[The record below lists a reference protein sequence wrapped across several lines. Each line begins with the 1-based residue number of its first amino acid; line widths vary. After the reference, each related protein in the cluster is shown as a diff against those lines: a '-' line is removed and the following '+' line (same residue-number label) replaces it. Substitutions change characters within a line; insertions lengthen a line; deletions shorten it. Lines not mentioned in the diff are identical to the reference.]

1 VAFRR
6 RRWRDAR
13 PEEDRVR
20 VNHAI
25 RVPEVRVV
33 NEDGQQLG
41 VMPTKGALEIAG
53 RIGLD
58 LVEIAANADPPVCKI
73 MDYGR
78 YKFEAK
84 KKAATAK
91 KAQHQS
97 ALKEVKL
104 RPRIDDHD
112 LEYKLRNAKKFL
124 FAGDKVKATVM
135 FRGREIVHQH
145 LGRELLESVAE
156 RLSEFANAES
166 KPSMEGRML
175 SVVFAPNRAAI
186 EKLKVEARRS
196 GDSELDDS
204 ELESGAIEAFAASE
218 TDETDETDEMD
229 EAAVDQEA
237 EGSEGSGAPPPAE
250 TGEDHA

>member
-13 PEEDRVR
+13 PDEDKVR
-20 VNHAI
+20 INHAI

-78 YKFEAK
+78 FKFEAK

-97 ALKEVKL
+97 QLKEIKF
-104 RPRIDDHD
+104 RPRIDEHD
-112 LEYKLRNAKKFL
+112 LDYKLRNARKFL
-124 FAGDKVKATVM
+124 FAGDKVKCTVM
-135 FRGREIVHQH
+135 FRGREIVHAH
-145 LGRELLESVAE
+145 LGRELLETVE
-156 RLSEFANAES
+156 QRLGDIAISEGR
-166 KPSMEGRML
+166 PSMEGRML
-175 SVVFAPNRAAI
+175 SVVYAPNRQAI
-186 EKLKVEARRS
+186 DKLRAEQAREEDMETEEYVE
-196 GDSELDDS
+196 DSADDDD
-204 ELESGAIEAFAASE
+204 LEDASS
-218 TDETDETDEMD
+218 DD
-229 EAAVDQEA
+229 
-237 EGSEGSGAPPPAE
+237 
-250 TGEDHA
+250 TGEEHA